1 MYGLVSR
8 KLLSGVFFYVILFGL
23 GQLVL
28 RERNYLYV
36 LYLYLYTINLLHNSL
51 ELKD

>member
-1 MYGLVSR
+1 MLYGLVSR

-36 LYLYLYTINLLHNSL
+36 IYLYTINLLHNSL
-51 ELKD
+51 DLKD